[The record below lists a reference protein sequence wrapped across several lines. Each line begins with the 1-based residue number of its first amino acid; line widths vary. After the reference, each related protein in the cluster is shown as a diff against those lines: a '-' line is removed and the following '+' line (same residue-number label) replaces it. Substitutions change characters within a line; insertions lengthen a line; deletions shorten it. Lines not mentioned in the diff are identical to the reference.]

1 MPLSYI
7 LGNLLADVPRAE
19 AVVFL
24 DREGETIDTLS
35 TELQPYDVKVQGAYQ
50 VIHCQQWEKRF
61 PGLEKFYYTAEHYSV
76 FTRRVGGEYYLTVIV
91 RGPAYPSR
99 VLPRLDRASRD
110 IEEKVL

>member
-7 LGNLLADVPRAE
+7 LGNLLADIPRAE
-19 AVVFL
+19 AVVL
-24 DREGETIDTLS
+24 VDREGETIETLS
-35 TELQPYDVKVQGAYQ
+35 SQLQPYDVKVQGAYQ
-50 VIHCQQWEKRF
+50 VIHFQQWEKRF
-61 PGLEKFYYTAEHYSV
+61 PGLDRFYYTGEHYSL

-91 RGPAYPSR
+91 KGPAYPSR